1 MKTLIIY
8 HRVDWDGYTSAAVA
22 LRAFPKADLLG
33 WTYGDPLPD
42 TSDYDKVILVDL
54 TIYQTIGKM
63 VKDYSWMD
71 ENASKLIW
79 IDHHVSTI
87 LDVNRADIPGLRVYS
102 NELNIGAAV
111 LAWEYFFPNE
121 IIPIHVGLVA
131 TYDIFRKDGLY
142 GAWDDA
148 WDYMMYLDTVKMT
161 VKNASRL
168 INKSDEA
175 IYRRI
180 DTIGRFR
187 EWLRPFKESIRFK
200 RYAKEFTFNGYKA
213 YKLDTT
219 RVKNPG
225 RPATLMHEHMNNE
238 PCIVFQIAYRKPDG
252 SYKISIR
259 VSASCDL
266 NANEIARQYGGG
278 GHPKAAGCSMTED
291 QINNL

>member
-1 MKTLIIY
+1 MKTGIFH
-8 HRVDWDGYTSAAVA
+8 HRDDWDGKTSAAVA
-22 LRAFPKADLLG
+22 LRAFPHADLCG

-42 TSDYDKVILVDL
+42 TSDYDRVILVDL
-54 TIYQTIGKM
+54 TIYTTTDKG
-63 VKDYSWMD
+63 VKDYSWMY

-87 LDVNRADIPGLRVYS
+87 LDVNRPDIPGLRVYN
-102 NELNIGAAV
+102 NETNIGAAV
-111 LAWEYFFPNE
+111 LTWEYFFPNE
-121 IIPIHVGLVA
+121 NIPIHVGLVA

-175 IYRRI
+175 IYKRI

-213 YKLDTT
+213 TVAV
-219 RVKNPG
+219 RVNAK
-225 RPATLMHEHMNNE
+225 E
-238 PCIVFQIAYRKPDG
+238 
-252 SYKISIR
+252 
-259 VSASCDL
+259 VSV
-266 NANEIARQYGGG
+266 I
-278 GHPKAAGCSMTED
+278 
-291 QINNL
+291 